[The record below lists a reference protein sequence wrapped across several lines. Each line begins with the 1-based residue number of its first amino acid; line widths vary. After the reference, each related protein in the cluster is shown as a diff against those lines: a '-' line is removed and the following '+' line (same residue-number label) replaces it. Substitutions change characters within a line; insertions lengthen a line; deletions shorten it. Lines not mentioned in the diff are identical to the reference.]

1 MANLMSFSV
10 TPQEQIRVKL
20 FMLAGK
26 KFDPRGAP
34 DLIMLF
40 VFLGIYLFNFAAVL
54 FMLWNHKY
62 PPLKS
67 KNPILMLF
75 IFLSS
80 IFWLAGDLQVNGH
93 APLKGTPFTNC
104 KFFGVWMHVLMGVSV
119 MSSLIGL
126 RSYGLYRVFCKGR
139 PFRGVALYVS
149 VAITVSFILSFG
161 IISQALPAPISVYY
175 MDLVDMCFFGPEY
188 RAGLI
193 TFVWVNWAA
202 VIAINWR
209 IRHINCS
216 FNETREIFLACGVVF
231 LVLIGMTTL
240 TYVVPEFALEA
251 RYRILA
257 TSMNHFGAI
266 SVWWLL
272 LYKPMYECLTNR
284 QGYLDEWMR
293 KLRQDGQQEA
303 YHYDAGSL
311 IGNTTLRGDYSY
323 VQQKQDGYR
332 LSVLNATGNTNTHY
346 DNKNSMC
353 ITSAG
358 CDEAIIE
365 TVDVAAGRDH
375 GDATHLPSSQPESP
389 VCSHNGDIQIGI
401 RHNDSASNLVDIEHS
416 GAAKPSSPPAVPSK
430 RSVEISTA
438 RWPRP
443 PPLTNGKKTWERL
456 GSVVDRFGAPASSSS
471 LPSQNPTMPYTPII
485 NFPEPA
491 ATRPLRRAPTQD
503 SNLDD
508 PFDLNKRRLI

>member
-1 MANLMSFSV
+1 
-10 TPQEQIRVKL
+10 
-20 FMLAGK
+20 
-26 KFDPRGAP
+26 
-34 DLIMLF
+34 
-40 VFLGIYLFNFAAVL
+40 
-54 FMLWNHKY
+54 MLWNRKY

-67 KNPILMLF
+67 KNPILMTF

-80 IFWLAGDLQVNGH
+80 IFWLAGDMQVNGH
-93 APLKGTPFTNC
+93 APLKGTPFENC

-126 RSYGLYRVFCKGR
+126 RSYGLYRVFCRGR

-149 VAITVSFILSFG
+149 VAITILFMLSFG
-161 IISQALPAPISVYY
+161 IISQALPASVSVYY
-175 MDLVDMCFFGPEY
+175 MDYVDMCYFGPEY

-193 TFVWVNWAA
+193 SFVWINWAA

-216 FNETREIFLACGVVF
+216 FNETREIFMACGVVF

-240 TYVVPEFALEA
+240 TYVVPEFALES

-257 TSMNHFGAI
+257 TGMNHFGAI
-266 SVWWLL
+266 TVWWLL

-311 IGNTTLRGDYSY
+311 IGNTTLRGDFSY
-323 VQQKQDGYR
+323 VQHKQDEYR
-332 LSVLNATGNTNTHY
+332 LSVLNNNSNNNATTAQY
-346 DNKNSMC
+346 DDNKNSMC
-353 ITSAG
+353 ITRG

-365 TVDVAAGRDH
+365 TVEVVGDRRVASQV
-375 GDATHLPSSQPESP
+375 SSPQPDSP
-389 VCSHNGDIQIGI
+389 VCSHNGDNMH
-401 RHNDSASNLVDIEHS
+401 HNDSASNLVDLVPYEQ
-416 GAAKPSSPPAVPSK
+416 PPPPVPAK

-443 PPLTNGKKTWERL
+443 PAPTSNKKPWEKL
-456 GSVVDRFGAPASSSS
+456 GSVVDRFGAPASSPSLLPPHTTSS
-471 LPSQNPTMPYTPII
+471 TKPYTPII
-485 NFPEPA
+485 HFPEPA
-491 ATRPLRRAPTQD
+491 ATRPVRRTPTQD

-508 PFDLNKRRLI
+508 PFNANKRRLI